1 VISIVGTLVLVL
13 GLWLFRRW
21 RRSKSLSTSS
31 PDKKSKS
38 RVDPYD
44 PTIRDSGDTQMDL
57 LGRDG
62 LRIDTGNNR
71 SGPSSPIDPF
81 STPLEARGF
90 QYGPIPIGG
99 PSRSST
105 LDNLSPTAPAGT
117 GTGTGT
123 GTMMTGITSLGRAS
137 SQEAL
142 LSHASPTIRSQQ
154 SQSRRLHLHDTFGE
168 QDQEEE
174 ESSDLKRE
182 TLAALESQP
191 QPGSSQGRRPPR
203 PRREDVETEYVVH
216 RDGGRARVELP
227 PRYHEVEWEER

>member
-154 SQSRRLHLHDTFGE
+154 SRRLHLHDTFGE